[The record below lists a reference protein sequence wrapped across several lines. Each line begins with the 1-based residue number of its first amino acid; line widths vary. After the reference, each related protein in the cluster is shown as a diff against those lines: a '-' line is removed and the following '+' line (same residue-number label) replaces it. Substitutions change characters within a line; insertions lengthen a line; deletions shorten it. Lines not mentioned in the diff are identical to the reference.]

1 MFHANFFV
9 YLEYREGFYYLKSNH
24 PYFHQIQGQLHLCNK
39 NCCDLI
45 VLMTK
50 DCKIIRITKNSEWTK
65 NIANLIE
72 FYFNTFIPELIQN
85 QCLVRM
91 HIIKQK
97 KLIQSFSLS

>member
-24 PYFHQIQGQLHLCNK
+24 PYFHLIQVQLNLCNK

-45 VLMTK
+45 VWTTK
-50 DCKIIRITKNSEWTK
+50 DCKIIRITKDSEWTK

-85 QCLVRM
+85 
-91 HIIKQK
+91 
-97 KLIQSFSLS
+97 